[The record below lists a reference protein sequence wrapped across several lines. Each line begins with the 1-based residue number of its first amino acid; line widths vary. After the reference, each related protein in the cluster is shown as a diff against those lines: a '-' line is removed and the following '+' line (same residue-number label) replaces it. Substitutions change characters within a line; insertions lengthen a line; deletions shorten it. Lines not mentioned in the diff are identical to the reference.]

1 MQNRAPDLRILRCSE
16 ALPLSKKELYGKFH
30 SNKNKR
36 NSFSQ
41 HLFIQIPAVLVDETS
56 CCSEDW
62 ALEQD
67 GSTGTPLLSGEC
79 CLSVEISSRTQ
90 NQTDSS

>member
-1 MQNRAPDLRILRCSE
+1 MGSFTVIRIKETVSHCICSF
-16 ALPLSKKELYGKFH
+16 KY
-30 SNKNKR
+30 
-36 NSFSQ
+36 
-41 HLFIQIPAVLVDETS
+41 IPAVLVDETS
-56 CCSEDW
+56 TCWEDW

-67 GSTGTPLLSGEC
+67 GSSGTSFLSAEC